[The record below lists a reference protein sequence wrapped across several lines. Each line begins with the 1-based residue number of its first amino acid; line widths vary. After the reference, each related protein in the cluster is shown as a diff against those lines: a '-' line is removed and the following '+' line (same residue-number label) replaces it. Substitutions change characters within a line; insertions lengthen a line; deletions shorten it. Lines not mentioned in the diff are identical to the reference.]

1 MSRWVALLLLPACDL
16 IPTPG
21 PPIEPEV
28 HRPEAAQC
36 VAGRPTWEVEPIT
49 TYGYDDYGYG
59 YGDGCTAHEDCTD
72 GDDGRCSFFTGRG
85 GPYLACTYTECLTDA
100 DCGGGVC
107 SCAGDGEQDH
117 NTCLPAGD
125 CQTDAD
131 CGDDYC
137 SPSVTSCGPGWGL
150 LGHFCHTPDDE
161 CRSDGDCGGGYDDY
175 CAYDEAQGIWAC
187 MDSICV
193 G

>member
-1 MSRWVALLLLPACDL
+1 MTRWIVSLLLPACIFD
-16 IPTPG
+16 PVGVPD
-21 PPIEPEV
+21 E
-28 HRPEAAQC
+28 HRSEAEEC
-36 VAGRPTWEVEPIT
+36 VAGRATWEVELPIT
-49 TYGYDDYGYG
+49 TSYYG

-72 GDDGRCSFFTGRG
+72 GDEGRCSSFSGRG
-85 GPYLACTYTECLTDA
+85 GPYLQCTYTECLTDA

-107 SCAGDGEQDH
+107 RCAGDGEQDH

-150 LGHFCHTPDDE
+150 LGYFCHTRGDE
-161 CRSDGDCGGGYDDY
+161 CRSDSDCGSDYDY
-175 CAYDEAQGIWAC
+175 CAYDEIEGRWTC
-187 MDSICV
+187 RDSICV